1 MYIKK
6 RMSKTYRQEIE
17 NLTEKQLYD
26 EILWH
31 NIGDGED
38 GYMSKRCQDE
48 LGTLQEVFRER
59 MIKLGLN
66 WEEN

>member
-38 GYMSKRCQDE
+38 QKD
-48 LGTLQEVFRER
+48 V
-59 MIKLGLN
+59 KLN
-66 WEEN
+66 WEHFKKYSRNV